1 MKFYNLVAFGSVTWF
16 INIYFHD
23 KYWNLI
29 SLDAFFNL
37 FLALATH
44 LMLRKNVSL
53 KIEYD
58 FYDTYKYF
66 VQNTLRCNWPEKYL
80 YSENVKQK

>member
-16 INIYFHD
+16 INIYLYD

-37 FLALATH
+37 YLALATH

-58 FYDTYKYF
+58 FYDIYKYF
-66 VQNTLRCNWPEKYL
+66 VQDTLRCN
-80 YSENVKQK
+80 